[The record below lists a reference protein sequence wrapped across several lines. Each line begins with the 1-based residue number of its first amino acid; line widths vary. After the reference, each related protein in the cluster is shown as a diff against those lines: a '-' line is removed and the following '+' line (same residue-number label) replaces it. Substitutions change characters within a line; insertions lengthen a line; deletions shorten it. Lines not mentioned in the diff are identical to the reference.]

1 MKMFCLLFICGVVL
15 SFRWRTWCWK
25 SSRRP
30 RSATLRRMIWR
41 LKTSSSV
48 LFGPPRSN
56 SSRNWITCWTL
67 SAAWRNRTKNCASL
81 LCLLLFL
88 LPLLHESLFCHQT
101 NQIGFWLQRKAGRRR
116 TNEGVAGPARGW
128 AIFLCECV
136 FGFFGCFFLKE
147 NHLEAISKHT
157 LCFQNIPV
165 KNACCLFLP
174 KQFSFS
180 FDCQIKC

>member
-1 MKMFCLLFICGVVL
+1 MKMFCLLFSCGVVL
-15 SFRWRTWCWK
+15 SFRWRTWCLK

-30 RSATLRRMIWR
+30 RSATWRRMIWR

-67 SAAWRNRTKNCASL
+67 SAAWRNRTKNCASVF
-81 LCLLLFL
+81 CLLLLAFTSFTRVFVL
-88 LPLLHESLFCHQT
+88 HQT
-101 NQIGFWLQRKAGRRR
+101 NQIVFWLQRKAGRRR
-116 TNEGVAGPARGW
+116 SNEGVAGPARGW
-128 AIFLCECV
+128 AIFFCEC
-136 FGFFGCFFLKE
+136 FFFT
-147 NHLEAISKHT
+147 NDLEAIGKHT

-174 KQFSFS
+174 KQYSFS
-180 FDCQIKC
+180 VDCQIKC